1 MTRIVLDQRILGFWE
16 LDSDLADL
24 LFLNEEDFLK
34 SCPLEFQGKIQVWV
48 TMIVMIYLRENFSK
62 KMGSLTLIL
71 EKAEEWLKENGVNFS
86 EYQERIEAL
95 LEKKSLL

>member
-1 MTRIVLDQRILGFWE
+1 MGFWE

-24 LFLNEEDFLK
+24 LFLNEEDVLK
-34 SCPLEFQGKIQVWV
+34 SCPLEFQDKIQVWV
-48 TMIVMIYLRENFSK
+48 TMIVMSYLRVNFSE

-86 EYQERIEAL
+86 EYQERIEVIF
-95 LEKKSLL
+95 ERKSLL